1 MKKMASL
8 VALANQNLDE
18 GSQITVD
25 GLVSNPKLVSFNLMK
40 LDMQQSCRSQC
51 EIEQVE
57 AKKGAQNLHII
68 ANSTDQLEVQA
79 LQRRK
84 AEVPSPSLAPKG
96 I

>member
-1 MKKMASL
+1 MRKMASL
-8 VALANQNLDE
+8 VSLANQNLDE

-40 LDMQQSCRSQC
+40 LDMQQSCRAQC
-51 EIEQVE
+51 EIERVE
-57 AKKGAQNLHII
+57 AKGSQNLNII

-84 AEVPSPSLAPKG
+84 ATVPSPS
-96 I
+96 